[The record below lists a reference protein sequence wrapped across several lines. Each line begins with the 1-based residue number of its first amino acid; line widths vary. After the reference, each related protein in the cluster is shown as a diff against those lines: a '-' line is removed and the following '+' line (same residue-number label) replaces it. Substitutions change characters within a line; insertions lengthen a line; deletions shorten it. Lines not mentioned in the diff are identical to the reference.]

1 MAVRSQPTARQVRLG
16 IELRKM
22 REAAGLTAREA
33 AERVG
38 TTSAQ
43 MSHVEAGR
51 TGVSEERL
59 RGMATYYA
67 CLDDALIDELVA
79 IAAERDKGWWEEYR
93 GTLAHAALD
102 LAELE
107 HRSRRLRTFQGVY
120 IPGLLQ
126 VENYTRALMAYGVP
140 QPSTRQ
146 LDALVAFRM
155 RRREVLERE
164 SPPAYEAVVHEA
176 ALRTLV
182 ADREVARQQLAFLL
196 EQGERPG
203 VTVRVVPF
211 DAEGFGGAGTPVLY
225 AYGSVPRL
233 DTVHIDVPHG
243 PILLD
248 AESQLTRYRV
258 FLDKALAFSLSA
270 EKSQGFIHTIMR
282 QM

>member
-1 MAVRSQPTARQVRLG
+1 MAVRSQPTARQERLG
-16 IELRKM
+16 TELRKM

-59 RGMATYYA
+59 RGMATHYV
-67 CLDDALIDELVA
+67 CLDGALTDELVA
-79 IAAERDKGWWEEYR
+79 MATERDKGWWEEHR
-93 GTLAHAALD
+93 GTLAHGALD

-107 HRSRRLRTFQGVY
+107 YRSPRLRTFQGVY

-126 VENYTRALMAYGVP
+126 VESYTRALMAYGVP
-140 QPSTRQ
+140 QPSPLQ
-146 LDALVAFRM
+146 LEALVAFRM
-155 RRREVLERE
+155 RRQEVLDGE

-182 ADREVARQQLAFLL
+182 ADRDVARQQLGFIL

-211 DAEGFGGAGTPVLY
+211 DVTGFGGAGTPVLY
-225 AYGSVPRL
+225 ANGPVPRL

-248 AESQLTRYRV
+248 AESQLARYRAL
-258 FLDKALAFSLSA
+258 LDKALTFALSA
-270 EKSQGFIHTIMR
+270 KKSQDFIHTIMR
-282 QM
+282 QL

>member
-1 MAVRSQPTARQVRLG
+1 MRLG

-22 REAAGLTAREA
+22 REAAGLTARQA

-59 RGMATYYA
+59 RGMATHYA
-67 CLDDALIDELVA
+67 CLDDALINEL
-79 IAAERDKGWWEEYR
+79 AAMATERDKGWWEEYR

-107 HRSRRLRTFQGVY
+107 HRCRRLRTFQGVY

-140 QPSTRQ
+140 RPSTRQ

-155 RRREVLERE
+155 RRREVLDRE

-182 ADREVARQQLAFLL
+182 GDREVAREQLGFIL
-196 EQGERPG
+196 EQGERPN
-203 VTVRVVPF
+203 VTIRVIPF
-211 DAEGFGGAGTPVLY
+211 DIAGFGGAGNPVLY
-225 AYGSVPRL
+225 AHGPVPGL
-233 DTVHIDVPHG
+233 DTVQIDGPHG
-243 PILLD
+243 PTLLD
-248 AESQLTRYRV
+248 AESQLARYRAL
-258 FLDKALAFSLSA
+258 LDKALDFSLSV
-270 EKSQGFIHTIMR
+270 EKSRQFMHTITR
-282 QM
+282 EL

>member
-1 MAVRSQPTARQVRLG
+1 MALRSQPTARQERLG
-16 IELRKM
+16 TELRKM

-38 TTSAQ
+38 TTSPQ

-51 TGVSEERL
+51 TGVSAERL
-59 RGMATYYA
+59 RGMATHYA

-79 IAAERDKGWWEEYR
+79 MAAERDKGWWEEYR

-107 HRSRRLRTFQGVY
+107 HRCRRLRTFQGVY

-126 VENYTRALMAYGVP
+126 VDDYTRALMAYGVP
-140 QPSTRQ
+140 KPSPRQ
-146 LDALVAFRM
+146 LEALVAFRM
-155 RRREVLERE
+155 RRRKVLDNG
-164 SPPAYEAVVHEA
+164 SPPAYEAVIHEA

-182 ADREVARQQLAFLL
+182 ADRDVARQQLAFIL

-211 DAEGFGGAGTPVLY
+211 DVDGFGGAGTPVLY
-225 AYGSVPRL
+225 AYGPVPRL

-248 AESQLTRYRV
+248 AESQLARYRA
-258 FLDKALAFSLSA
+258 FLDKALTFSLSA
-270 EKSQGFIHTIMR
+270 EKSQDFIHTIMR
-282 QM
+282 QL